1 MQIINHIYKSVYN
14 SVVNYNAWKGFGLM
28 IQIGYVLE
36 REYLNHY
43 FENEIKKIILYGA

>member
-28 IQIGYVLE
+28 IQIGYISG
-36 REYLNHY
+36 
-43 FENEIKKIILYGA
+43 ENIYISILKMK